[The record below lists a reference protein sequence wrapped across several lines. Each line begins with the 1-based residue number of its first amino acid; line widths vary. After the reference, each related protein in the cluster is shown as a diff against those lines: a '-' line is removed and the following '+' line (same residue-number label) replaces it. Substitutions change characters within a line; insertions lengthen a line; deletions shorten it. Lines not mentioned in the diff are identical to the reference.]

1 MAITATITN
10 TPITA
15 EIVAGEITASVT
27 STTITA
33 DIGTGITTYIY
44 GDFTDGTTTGDIL
57 RWNSV
62 SGSWE
67 SKSEPL
73 TFNGL
78 VLNPTAAPL
87 DDIEGGLWYK
97 STEKSVYVC
106 TDDI

>member
-15 EIVAGEITASVT
+15 EIVAGEITASIT
-27 STTITA
+27 NNTITA
-33 DIGTGITTYIY
+33 DIGTGITTYVY

-62 SGSWE
+62 SDAWE
-67 SKSEPL
+67 VKSEPL
-73 TFNGL
+73 IFNGL
-78 VLNPTAAPL
+78 VLNPLSAPL

-97 STEKSVYVC
+97 STTKEVFVC
-106 TDDI
+106 TDI